1 MEERNPDRDA
11 CAACLSAAGN
21 AHAEHPLRRMVL
33 GPLPAE
39 LVSSST
45 LLETARRKNI
55 PIDVDE
61 EGGVATL
68 RSRSGEFSGPGRR
81 TRAFFGLSPRP
92 PSVQR
97 SASLR
102 RVLSTGSLSDAFTR
116 RVPPDVPESL
126 AGTQPSPGAP
136 PSMTESPERDP
147 SLLMPHE
154 PSRQMRRDM
163 TPHRGRVRSMS
174 GSSVFSDGQTAR
186 YRTYLQRRQP
196 QSPFRHGSDPLRT
209 VSYFSSHSAPPPV
222 ASYRS
227 PDYRWLDANTRQ
239 ELEQEVSVIAGHHRM
254 VGQSFEVGSIFWEAL
269 QADTARPETP
279 FVRSP
284 SQRARPRRAWSLA
297 RERGSPAKGG
307 RTRAATF
314 GSISKDRVR
323 GDGFGP
329 MHAGAWEGVSPRE
342 VPVPNELT
350 TPGTTPLKVEKPDAL
365 TKVWPVQTPLV
376 QHPDIKVQH
385 RDPEAGLA
393 MVSEEDAGISSRK
406 TSQETPRDAHESP
419 RTSMHSCTSIHSDPT
434 HSVYNQAPESPAAP
448 SAAGGGDV
456 PALALPESDA
466 RADARALTLP
476 DASGPAD
483 APAVHER
490 PPNKLGE
497 PHAWHLQPRR
507 PPADRPRPILV
518 PSGTHYEGRS
528 LHYQDPPT
536 ADTIESRD
544 GWEATRKS
552 LQEST
557 PKVPA
562 IPRRSRVMQ
571 MLEDELQT
579 SMKQR
584 GRGADLHAP
593 RDQAALPA
601 SQEEHESLQATR
613 EVPPAPPA
621 PAPAPRPP
629 SSIVSRESE
638 SASLVSIPADADGT
652 SAAPLLPSSA
662 SGRSSRSRHSS
673 RSTRL
678 PALSRLEPKQL
689 LKKVRPR
696 SGRKVSFAPTATVR
710 SSPDVSTPSLLSVP
724 EDEIASHLAARGESV
739 PVGQGDKSPAP
750 VDEVLSRE
758 TEPPLPNAPARRL
771 LMRRAEERS
780 APLRTVLSPVLKRDR
795 MLVKVQHTPD
805 VGVSETYDT
814 LEARKHDVR
823 SFHWA
828 EYMVVLRPGRLE
840 LWSEAVRQATYLD
853 HPRPPAG
860 RYRAAKAAARC
871 AP

>member
-1 MEERNPDRDA
+1 MEERSPDRDA

-33 GPLPAE
+33 GPLPVE
-39 LVSSST
+39 HVSSST
-45 LLETARRKNI
+45 LLEAARRKNI

-61 EGGVATL
+61 DGGVATL
-68 RSRSGEFSGPGRR
+68 RGRSGEFSGPGRR

-102 RVLSTGSLSDAFTR
+102 RVLSTGSLSDTFTR
-116 RVPPDVPESL
+116 RAPPEVPESL
-126 AGTQPSPGAP
+126 AGTQPSLGAP
-136 PSMTESPERDP
+136 PSLTESPERDP
-147 SLLMPHE
+147 SLLMPLE
-154 PSRQMRRDM
+154 PSLQTRRDM
-163 TPHRGRVRSMS
+163 TPRRGRVRSMS
-174 GSSVFSDGQTAR
+174 GSSIFSDGQTAR
-186 YRTYLQRRQP
+186 YRTYAQRRQP
-196 QSPFRHGSDPLRT
+196 QSPFRHGSDPLRS

-222 ASYRS
+222 ASFRS

-269 QADTARPETP
+269 QADTARAETP
-279 FVRSP
+279 FARPP
-284 SQRARPRRAWSLA
+284 SQRARPWRAWSLA

-314 GSISKDRVR
+314 GSIGKDRAR

-329 MHAGAWEGVSPRE
+329 MHAGAWEGVSPHE
-342 VPVPNELT
+342 VPIPTELT
-350 TPGTTPLKVEKPDAL
+350 TPGTAPLKEERPDAL

-376 QHPDIKVQH
+376 EHPDSKVQH
-385 RDPEAGLA
+385 RDPGAGLA
-393 MVSEEDAGISSRK
+393 MVSEEEAGIASQK
-406 TSQETPRDAHESP
+406 TSQETPRDAHEDP
-419 RTSMHSCTSIHSDPT
+419 RTSMHSRTSMHTDSS
-434 HSVYNQAPESPAAP
+434 HSVYTQAHESPAGP
-448 SAAGGGDV
+448 SASTGGAPAHDAAGRDV
-456 PALALPESDA
+456 PALVLPDSDA
-466 RADARALTLP
+466 RADAGAHTLP
-476 DASGPAD
+476 DRSGPAH
-483 APAVHER
+483 APAVHE
-490 PPNKLGE
+490 PPPKTPGE
-497 PHAWHLQPRR
+497 PDAWHLQQRR

-518 PSGTHYEGRS
+518 PSGTHYEGGG
-528 LHYQDPPT
+528 LHYQDTPA

-544 GWEATRKS
+544 GWDATRKS
-552 LQEST
+552 LQESA

-593 RDQAALPA
+593 SDRAALPA

-613 EVPPAPPA
+613 EVPPASPA
-621 PAPAPRPP
+621 PAPAPEPAPAPRPP
-629 SSIVSRESE
+629 SSVASSE
-638 SASLVSIPADADGT
+638 SGSLVSIPADADNT

-662 SGRSSRSRHSS
+662 SARSSRSRHSS
-673 RSTRL
+673 RSTRR
-678 PALSRLEPKQL
+678 PALSRLEPKEF

-696 SGRKVSFAPTATVR
+696 SGRKVSFAPTAIVR
-710 SSPDVSTPSLLSVP
+710 SSPDASTPSLLSVP
-724 EDEIASHLAARGESV
+724 EGDIASHLAARGESV
-739 PVGQGDKSPAP
+739 PVGQGDQSPAP
-750 VDEVLSRE
+750 VAEVLSRE
-758 TEPPLPNAPARRL
+758 TEPPLPSAPARRL

-805 VGVSETYDT
+805 VGVSETYDA

-840 LWSEAVRQATYLD
+840 LWSEAV
-853 HPRPPAG
+853 
-860 RYRAAKAAARC
+860 C
-871 AP
+871 